1 VDLGSVA
8 QAFQDTVL
16 SGPLLLA
23 LPVALIAGFVSFA
36 SPCVLPLVP
45 GYLGFLGGMTGSDL
59 AETKGAER
67 GRLLA
72 GVLLFIAGFSLVF
85 VVLSL
90 VLVTVGAQF
99 TAYQDPV
106 MRVLGVVVILMGLSF
121 AGWLPFFQS
130 ERRLHLAPKASLAG
144 AGLLG
149 ITFGFGWAPCI
160 GPTLAAI
167 SVLALPTGSPARG
180 ALLALVY
187 CLGLG
192 LPFLIIALAFRRSAR
207 SVGFLK
213 RHRVAIMR
221 FGGIMLIVLGLALVS
236 GVWMQ
241 LSQQLQGWANQ
252 YVAVL

>member
-1 VDLGSVA
+1 MDLGSLA
-8 QAFQDTVL
+8 QSFQETVL

-45 GYLGFLGGMTGSDL
+45 GYLGFLGGMTGADL
-59 AETKGAER
+59 AETTGRQK

-72 GVLLFIAGFSLVF
+72 GVLLFIGGFTLVF
-85 VVLSL
+85 VAFTL
-90 VLVTVGAQF
+90 VFVTLGARF
-99 TAYQDPV
+99 VPYQDV
-106 MRVLGVVVILMGLSF
+106 TLRVLGVVVILMGLSF
-121 AGWLPFFQS
+121 AGWLPFLQN
-130 ERRLHLAPKASLAG
+130 ERRLHLAPRASLAG

-167 SVLALPTGSPARG
+167 SVLALPTGSPGRG
-180 ALLALVY
+180 ALLAVVY

-192 LPFLIIALAFRRSAR
+192 LPFLLIALAFRRSAR
-207 SVGFLK
+207 TVGFLK

-221 FGGIMLIVLGLALVS
+221 TGGIMLVLLGLALVS
-236 GVWMQ
+236 GLWIQ
-241 LSQQLQGWANQ
+241 LSQTLQGWADQ

>member
-1 VDLGSVA
+1 MDLGSLA
-8 QAFQDTVL
+8 QSFSDTIL

-45 GYLGFLGGMTGSDL
+45 GYLGFLGGMTGVDL
-59 AETKGAER
+59 AETKGAQR

-85 VVLSL
+85 VVFGL
-90 VLVTVGAQF
+90 VFSTVGARMEP
-99 TAYQDPV
+99 YLDVV
-106 MRVLGVVVILMGLSF
+106 MRVLGGVVIVLGLSF
-121 AGWLPFFQS
+121 MGWLPFLQND
-130 ERRLHLAPKASLAG
+130 RRLHVSPKASLAG

-160 GPTLAAI
+160 GPTLGAI
-167 SVLALPTGSPARG
+167 TVLALPTGSPARG
-180 ALLALVY
+180 AILALVF

-192 LPFLIIALAFRRSAR
+192 LPFLLIALGFRRSAR
-207 SVGFLK
+207 SIGFLK

-221 FGGIMLIVLGLALVS
+221 IGGALLIVLGLALVS
-236 GVWMQ
+236 GLWMR
-241 LSQQLQGWANQ
+241 LSSVLQGWIGSTGT
-252 YVAVL
+252 VL

>member
-1 VDLGSVA
+1 MDLASLA
-8 QAFQDTVL
+8 QTFQETVL

-45 GYLGFLGGMTGSDL
+45 GYLGYLGGMTGADL
-59 AETKGAER
+59 AETSGRQR

-72 GVLLFIAGFSLVF
+72 GVLLFIAGFSVVFVGLGLVF
-85 VVLSL
+85 
-90 VLVTVGAQF
+90 VTVGARLQPHM
-99 TAYQDPV
+99 DV
-106 MRVLGVVVILMGLSF
+106 VLRVLGVVVVLMGLSF
-121 AGWLPFFQS
+121 AGWLPFFQR
-130 ERRLHLAPKASLAG
+130 ERRLHLAPRASLAG

-149 ITFGFGWAPCI
+149 VTFGFGWAPCI

-167 SVLALPTGSPARG
+167 LTLSLPTESPARG
-180 ALLALVY
+180 GLLALVY

-192 LPFLIIALAFRRSAR
+192 VPFLVIALAFRRSAR

-221 FGGIMLIVLGLALVS
+221 FGGVMLILLGLALVT
-236 GVWMQ
+236 GVWQ
-241 LSQQLQGWANQ
+241 HLSQLLQGWVAQ
-252 YVAVL
+252 YGTIL